1 MRLRIGK
8 FLFDVSADYPLLKDE
23 AEPEG
28 STVVS
33 QEFPAIKEGLNQE
46 VRPASRKSSPINTY
60 GYSRVAILGLFA
72 VALVGILAV
81 CILFITNRTSI
92 PSASNPFI
100 ALAGV
105 SKPEFPAKAAE
116 LVRSAGSAN
125 EKQTAQEV
133 LRAAAA
139 LAKPGVLAYVV
150 SSICHEVPEV
160 AAVAVAT
167 AIELQPA
174 DVNSFVWGAAR
185 NAPQKA
191 EQITYS
197 ACQSASNSFDY
208 VALIVSQAAPTAR
221 SGILRGL
228 TNALPQLQSTI
239 EKAILQTGTDEIG
252 PVMKQTLLLCTL
264 TRQNK

>member
-1 MRLRIGK
+1 
-8 FLFDVSADYPLLKDE
+8 VSKE
-23 AEPEG
+23 C
-28 STVVS
+28 
-33 QEFPAIKEGLNQE
+33 PAIKKGLD
-46 VRPASRKSSPINTY
+46 
-60 GYSRVAILGLFA
+60 LFA
-72 VALVGILAV
+72 VALLMGSLAV
-81 CILFITNRTSI
+81 GILFITNPTSL
-92 PSASNPFI
+92 PSASNPFV

-133 LRAAAA
+133 LRATAA

-150 SSICHEVPEV
+150 GSICHEVPEV

-174 DVNSFVWGAAR
+174 DINSFVWGAAR

-197 ACQSASNSFDY
+197 ACQSASNCFDS

-221 SGILRGL
+221 LGILRGL
-228 TNALPQLQSTI
+228 TNALPQLQSTV

-264 TRQNK
+264 TRQNE